1 MSSFGRDRRKRL
13 AYYGSWWDRLSACP
27 VLPYAALLCEVL
39 VFYRKV
45 LFSSHWG
52 IPWDFR
58 TFHLSL
64 AGFIANS
71 IRQGE
76 FPLWDPYS
84 YCGMPFYANL
94 QAQVYYPPTLIT
106 IVLSNL
112 AGGRHL
118 ADFLQ
123 WQVVLHVFLA
133 GVFAYWLLRRLE
145 ASLAAALLGATVF
158 QLGGFFA
165 SQTQH
170 LGDMDAAAWLPLA
183 WLSVISLG
191 RGFSWRWL
199 GALSMALAMALL
211 AGFPAMSFVVMISS
225 LLLAVVLFAT
235 RRATWRVLACTVLG
249 CLWALVL
256 AAAQLL
262 PAAELTSLSVARLR
276 SEYLGTGGGIPLPSL
291 ISLVAPNYFNIF
303 DFSKFSAPWNITFLY
318 LYCGISGLALAIF
331 ALLRAK
337 TRYRLPLACMTLLSL
352 LWMLGDQTPIGK
364 AVFLWLP
371 GILRASLYAEP
382 AMAAFLLGMAILAG
396 LGAHQSLASR
406 RTWMGAAAVAIVAA
420 ELTLAGS
427 GRPMNTGSLDKEPGF
442 SENQFDGSTEVLDG
456 IRRLTGATD
465 PPSRIDTVD
474 DSMNWA
480 VAARFIGVPS
490 ANGNDPLALFR
501 PMQVR
506 RIFTGG
512 ERWGRYYQVANP
524 DSNVLSLLNVRFLL
538 SRTPVQSEQFTKAAE
553 LPWRAVYE
561 NRGAL
566 PRFFLVSRIHQAA
579 NPEQAL
585 AFLRSKEFDP
595 RNVAVVEGAVPFRGP
610 ARSEPAGTVRVV
622 EYRSPRLVLDV
633 ESPQPAFLVTSE
645 AHYPGWRA
653 FLDGVEKPITMTNA
667 AFRGLPVPA
676 GRHRVEMRFEPAIL
690 ARSAAVSMA
699 GLALLVAGVL
709 FGDRIRKRKPWIS

>member
-1 MSSFGRDRRKRL
+1 VSRSRG
-13 AYYGSWWDRLSACP
+13 A
-27 VLPYAALLCEVL
+27 LPYAALLCEVL

-64 AGFIANS
+64 AGFIATS

-106 IVLSNL
+106 ILIGNL
-112 AGGRHL
+112 TGGRHL
-118 ADFLQ
+118 AYFLE

-133 GVFAYWLLRRLE
+133 GVFAYWLLRRLD
-145 ASLAAALLGATVF
+145 ASRAAALLGATVF

-170 LGDMDAAAWLPLA
+170 LGDMDGAAWLPLA
-183 WLSVISLG
+183 WLGVISLG
-191 RGFSWRWL
+191 RRFSWRWL

-211 AGFPAMSFVVMISS
+211 AGFPAMSFVVMTSS

-235 RRATWRVLACTVLG
+235 RCAPWRVLGSTVLAS
-249 CLWALVL
+249 LWALVL

-276 SEYLGTGGGIPLPSL
+276 SEYMGTGGGIPVPSL
-291 ISLVAPNYFNIF
+291 ISLVAPNYFNVF
-303 DFSKFSAPWNITFLY
+303 DFSKFSAPWDITFLY

-331 ALLRAK
+331 ALLRSK
-337 TRYRLPLACMTLLSL
+337 SRYRMPLACMTLLSL
-352 LWMLGDQTPIGK
+352 LWMLGDHTPVGK
-364 AVFLWLP
+364 ALFLWLP
-371 GILRASLYAEP
+371 DIVRASIYAES
-382 AMAAFLLGMAILAG
+382 AMAAFILGVALLAG
-396 LGAHQSLASR
+396 LGAHHLLSSR
-406 RTWMGAAAVAIVAA
+406 RMWMGAAAVVIVAA
-420 ELTLAGS
+420 ELTLVGS
-427 GRPMNTGSLDKEPGF
+427 GLPMNAGSLDTEQGF
-442 SENQFDGSTEVLDG
+442 SNNQLDGSEEVLTG
-456 IRRLTGATD
+456 IRRLTGTTN
-465 PPSRIDTVD
+465 PPGRIDTVD

-480 VAARFIGVPS
+480 VAARFLRVPD

-501 PMQVR
+501 AMQVR
-506 RIFTGG
+506 LIFTGG

-524 DSNVLSLLNVRFLL
+524 DSNVLSLLNVRYLL
-538 SRTPVQSEQFTKAAE
+538 SRKPIQTGQFTKVAE
-553 LPWRAVYE
+553 LPGRTVYE
-561 NRGAL
+561 NRSAL

-579 NPEQAL
+579 NLEQAV

-595 RNVAVVEGAVPFRGP
+595 RAVAAVEGAVPFSEP
-610 ARSEPAGTVRVV
+610 AQSEPAGTVRVV
-622 EYRSPRLVLDV
+622 EYRSSRLVLDV

-645 AHYPGWRA
+645 VHYPGWRA
-653 FLDGVEKPITMTNA
+653 FLDGVEKSIAMTNA
-667 AFRGLPVPA
+667 TFRGLPVPA

-690 ARSAAVSMA
+690 ARSAAVSIA
-699 GLALLVAGVL
+699 GLALLAAGVL
-709 FGDRIRKRKPWIS
+709 FGDRKRNRKPWISSSN

>member
-1 MSSFGRDRRKRL
+1 MSRSR
-13 AYYGSWWDRLSACP
+13 S

-64 AGFIANS
+64 AGFIAES
-71 IRQGE
+71 FRRGE

-94 QAQVYYPPTLIT
+94 QAQVFYPPTILT
-106 IVLSNL
+106 ILVGNL
-112 AGGRHL
+112 TGGGHL
-118 ADFLQ
+118 AYLLQ

-145 ASLAAALLGATVF
+145 ASPTAALLGATVF

-183 WLSVISLG
+183 WLAVISLG
-191 RGFSWRWL
+191 RQFSWRWL
-199 GALSMALAMALL
+199 GALSMALALALL
-211 AGFPAMSFVVMISS
+211 AGFPAMSFVVMTSS
-225 LLLAVVLFAT
+225 LLLAVLLFAT
-235 RRATWRVLACTVLG
+235 RRATWGVLCSTLLAS
-249 CLWALVL
+249 LWALVL

-291 ISLVAPNYFNIF
+291 ISLVAPNHFNIF

-318 LYCGISGLALAIF
+318 LYCGISGLALAVF
-331 ALLRAK
+331 GLLRSK
-337 TRYRLPLACMTLLSL
+337 TRYRAPLACMTLLSL
-352 LWMLGDQTPIGK
+352 PWMLGDQTPLGK
-364 AVFLWLP
+364 ALFLWLP
-371 GILRASLYAEP
+371 GIVRAFIYFEP
-382 AMAAFLLGMAILAG
+382 AMAVFILGVALLAG
-396 LGAHQSLASR
+396 LGAHRLFSSR
-406 RTWMGAAAVAIVAA
+406 RAWMGVAAVVVVAA
-420 ELTLAGS
+420 ELTMVGS
-427 GRPMNTGSLDKEPGF
+427 GLPMNAGSLDNEPGF
-442 SENQFDGSTEVLDG
+442 GDNQFEGHAELLQG
-456 IRRLTGATD
+456 IRQLTGTTH
-465 PPSRIDTVD
+465 PPGRIDTVD

-480 VAARFIGVPS
+480 VAARFIGVPD

-501 PMQVR
+501 TVQVR

-512 ERWGRYYQVANP
+512 EQWGRYYQVADP

-538 SRTPVQSEQFTKAAE
+538 SRTPVESEQFTKIAE
-553 LPWRAVYE
+553 LPGRTVYE
-561 NRGAL
+561 NRSAL
-566 PRFFLVSRIHQAA
+566 PRFFLVSRIQQAA
-579 NPEQAL
+579 NLEQAI
-585 AFLRSKEFDP
+585 AFLQSQEFDP
-595 RNVAVVEGAVPFRGP
+595 RTVAVVEGAVAF
-610 ARSEPAGTVRVV
+610 SEPARGESAGAVRVV

-633 ESPQPAFLVTSE
+633 ESPQQAFLVTSE

-653 FLDGVEKPITMTNA
+653 FLDGVEKPIAMTNA

-690 ARSAAVSMA
+690 ARSAAVSIT
-699 GLALLVAGVL
+699 GFVLLAAAVL
-709 FGDRIRKRKPWIS
+709 FGDRKRSGKPWIS

>member
-1 MSSFGRDRRKRL
+1 MSRFRG
-13 AYYGSWWDRLSACP
+13 

-64 AGFIANS
+64 AGFTANS

-94 QAQVYYPPTLIT
+94 QAQVYYPPTLLT
-106 IVLSNL
+106 ILLSNL
-112 AGGRHL
+112 TGGGHL

-183 WLSVISLG
+183 WLGVISLG

-199 GALSMALAMALL
+199 GALSLALAMALL
-211 AGFPAMSFVVMISS
+211 AGFPAMSFVVMTSS
-225 LLLAVVLFAT
+225 LLLALLLFAT
-235 RRATWRVLACTVLG
+235 RCASWRVLAGAVLA

-262 PAAELTSLSVARLR
+262 PAAELTSLSVARFR

-291 ISLVAPNYFNIF
+291 ISLVAPNYFHVF
-303 DFSKFSAPWNITFLY
+303 DSSKFSAPWNITFLY

-331 ALLRAK
+331 ALLRSE
-337 TRYRLPLACMTLLSL
+337 TRYRTPLACMTVLSL
-352 LWMLGDQTPIGK
+352 LWMLGDQTPAGK
-364 AVFLWLP
+364 ALFPRLP
-371 GILRASLYAEP
+371 GILRSILYAEP
-382 AMAAFLLGMAILAG
+382 AMAAFLLSLAILAG
-396 LGAHQSLASR
+396 LGAHRLFASR
-406 RTWMGAAAVAIVAA
+406 RLWMGSVAVAIVAV

-427 GRPMNTGSLDKEPGF
+427 GRPMNTGSLDNEPGF
-442 SENQFDGSTEVLDG
+442 SDNQFDGSTEVLDG
-456 IRRLTGATD
+456 IRRLTGVTN

-480 VAARFIGVPS
+480 VAARFIGVPT
-490 ANGNDPLALFR
+490 AGGNDPLALFR
-501 PMQVR
+501 AMQVR

-512 ERWGRYYQVANP
+512 ERWGRYYQVSNP
-524 DSNVLSLLNVRFLL
+524 DSNLLSLLNVRFLL
-538 SRTPVQSEQFTKAAE
+538 SRQPVQSEQFAEAAE
-553 LPWRAVYE
+553 LPGRAVYE

-566 PRFFLVSRIHQAA
+566 PRFFLVNRIHPAA
-579 NPEQAL
+579 NLEQAI

-595 RNVAVVEGAVPFRGP
+595 RTVAVVEGVFPFIEP
-610 ARSEPAGTVRVV
+610 ARSESAGTVRVV
-622 EYRSPRLVLDV
+622 DYRSPRLVLEV
-633 ESPQPAFLVTSE
+633 ASPQRAFLVTSE

-653 FLDGVEKPITMTNA
+653 FLDGVETPIAMTNA

-676 GRHRVEMRFEPAIL
+676 GRHRVEMRFEPKIL
-690 ARSAAVSMA
+690 AGSALVSIA
-699 GLALLVAGVL
+699 GLALLAAGVL
-709 FGDRIRKRKPWIS
+709 FGDRERSGKPWISSNN

>member
-1 MSSFGRDRRKRL
+1 VSRFRG
-13 AYYGSWWDRLSACP
+13 
-27 VLPYAALLCEVL
+27 VLPYAALLSEVL

-64 AGFIANS
+64 AGFIATS
-71 IRQGE
+71 IRLRE

-94 QAQVYYPPTLIT
+94 QAQVYYPPTFLT

-112 AGGRHL
+112 AGGKHL

-133 GVFAYWLLRRLE
+133 GVFAYWLLRRLD
-145 ASLAAALLGATVF
+145 ASRAAALLGATVF

-170 LGDMDAAAWLPLA
+170 LGEMDGATWLPLA

-191 RGFSWRWL
+191 RRFSWRWL

-211 AGFPAMSFVVMISS
+211 AGFPAMSFVVMTSS
-225 LLLAVVLFAT
+225 LLLAAVLSAT
-235 RRATWRVLACTVLG
+235 RCAPWRVLGSTALA

-291 ISLVAPNYFNIF
+291 ISLVAPNYFNVF

-318 LYCGISGLALAIF
+318 LYCGISGLALAVF
-331 ALLRAK
+331 GLLRSR
-337 TRYRLPLACMTLLSL
+337 TRYRTPLACMTLLSL

-364 AVFLWLP
+364 ALFPRLP
-371 GILRASLYAEP
+371 GIVRASIYAEP
-382 AMAAFLLGMAILAG
+382 AMAAFILGVAILAG
-396 LGAHQSLASR
+396 LGAHRLFSSR
-406 RTWMGAAAVAIVAA
+406 RMWMGGAAVVLVAA

-427 GRPMNTGSLDKEPGF
+427 GRPMNAGSLDKEPGF
-442 SENQFDGSTEVLDG
+442 GDTQFDGSAEVLNG
-456 IRRLTGATD
+456 IHRLTGTTD
-465 PPSRIDTVD
+465 PPSRIDTVND
-474 DSMNWA
+474 AMNWA
-480 VAARFIGVPS
+480 VAARFIRVPS

-501 PMQVR
+501 YIQVR
-506 RIFTGG
+506 RIFAGG
-512 ERWGRYYQVANP
+512 ERWGRYYEVANP

-538 SRTPVQSEQFTKAAE
+538 SRTPVQSEQFTKAGE

-579 NPEQAL
+579 NLEQAV
-585 AFLRSKEFDP
+585 AFLRSKEFNP
-595 RNVAVVEGAVPFRGP
+595 RTVAVVEGAVAFSEP
-610 ARSEPAGTVRVV
+610 ARGEPAGTVRVA
-622 EYRSPRLVLDV
+622 EYRSARLVLDV
-633 ESPQPAFLVTSE
+633 ESPQAAFLVTSE

-653 FLDGVEKPITMTNA
+653 FLDGVEEPIAMTNA

-690 ARSAAVSMA
+690 ARSAAVSIA

-709 FGDRIRKRKPWIS
+709 FGERKRSGNPWISSSN

>member
-1 MSSFGRDRRKRL
+1 VSRSR
-13 AYYGSWWDRLSACP
+13 S

-64 AGFIANS
+64 AGFIAES
-71 IRQGE
+71 FRRGE

-94 QAQVYYPPTLIT
+94 QAQVYYPPTIVTILIG
-106 IVLSNL
+106 NL
-112 AGGRHL
+112 TGGGHL
-118 ADFLQ
+118 AYFLE
-123 WQVVLHVFLA
+123 WQVVLHVFMA

-145 ASLAAALLGATVF
+145 ASRAAALLGATVF

-183 WLSVISLG
+183 WLAVITLG
-191 RGFSWRWL
+191 RQFSWRWL

-211 AGFPAMSFVVMISS
+211 AGFPAMSFVVMTSS

-235 RRATWRVLACTVLG
+235 RRAPWGVLGSAVLAS
-249 CLWALVL
+249 LWALVL

-262 PAAELTSLSVARLR
+262 PAAELTSLSVARYR
-276 SEYLGTGGGIPLPSL
+276 SEFMGTGGGIPLPSL
-291 ISLVAPNYFNIF
+291 ISLVAPNHFNIF

-318 LYCGISGLALAIF
+318 LYCGISGLALAVF
-331 ALLRAK
+331 ALLRSK
-337 TRYRLPLACMTLLSL
+337 TRYRAPLACMTLLSL
-352 LWMLGDQTPIGK
+352 LWMLGDQTPVGK
-364 AVFLWLP
+364 ALFLWLP
-371 GILRASLYAEP
+371 GIVRSSIYAEP
-382 AMAAFLLGMAILAG
+382 ALAAFVLCVAILAG
-396 LGAHQSLASR
+396 LGAHRLFSSR
-406 RTWMGAAAVAIVAA
+406 RTWMGAAAVVIVAA
-420 ELTLAGS
+420 ELTLVGS
-427 GRPMNTGSLDKEPGF
+427 GRPMNTGSLDNEPGF
-442 SENQFDGSTEVLDG
+442 SEAQFDGSAELLSG
-456 IRRLTGATD
+456 IRRLTGTTN
-465 PPSRIDTVD
+465 PPGRIDTVN

-480 VAARFIGVPS
+480 VAARFIGVPD
-490 ANGNDPLALFR
+490 AHGNDPLALFR
-501 PMQVR
+501 FMQVR
-506 RIFTGG
+506 RLFTGG
-512 ERWGRYYQVANP
+512 ERWGRYYEVTNP
-524 DSNVLSLLNVRFLL
+524 DSNMLSLLNVRFLL
-538 SRTPVQSEQFTKAAE
+538 SRTPIQTGQFTKVAE
-553 LPWRAVYE
+553 LPGRAVYE

-579 NPEQAL
+579 NLEQAV

-595 RNVAVVEGAVPFRGP
+595 RAVAVVEGAVPF
-610 ARSEPAGTVRVV
+610 SELAQSGPAGTVRVV
-622 EYRSPRLVLDV
+622 EYRSPRLMLDV

-653 FLDGVEKPITMTNA
+653 FLDGVETPIVMTNA

-690 ARSAAVSMA
+690 VYSAALSIA
-699 GLALLVAGVL
+699 GLALLAAAVL
-709 FGDRIRKRKPWIS
+709 FGDRKRSGKPWIS